1 MQTEL
6 FSEIFPIFGSVDD
19 ETLEWFLSV
28 ADEDDYSADR
38 SVIVD
43 ETWGNAVYFIL
54 SGWVKVRYLRDR
66 DPQEP
71 VVVDILGQG
80 GFFGETAILGES
92 PRNMDIVTC
101 TPARF
106 LSVPAQRFIQVLFK
120 DIQLHHRML
129 QLTVKR
135 LQQNDRR
142 LQLLQESSTARVAN
156 MLVNLAENYGTSTD
170 SGLEIFN
177 LPIEDIADL
186 ANVDKTEAS
195 KAIEKLKDKGW
206 LQIDPKAQ
214 VLNLPNLKQIAQ
226 LVAGR

>member
-1 MQTEL
+1 
-6 FSEIFPIFGSVDD
+6 
-19 ETLEWFLSV
+19 
-28 ADEDDYSADR
+28 
-38 SVIVD
+38 
-43 ETWGNAVYFIL
+43 
-54 SGWVKVRYLRDR
+54 
-66 DPQEP
+66 
-71 VVVDILGQG
+71 
-80 GFFGETAILGES
+80 
-92 PRNMDIVTC
+92 
-101 TPARF
+101 
-106 LSVPAQRFIQVLFK
+106 
-120 DIQLHHRML
+120 ML

-142 LQLLQESSTARVAN
+142 LQLLQELPNVRVAN
-156 MLVNLAENYGTSTD
+156 ILVTLAENYGTSTD

-186 ANVDKTEAS
+186 ANVDEAEAS

>member
-6 FSEIFPIFGSVDD
+6 FSEIFPIFESVDD
-19 ETLEWFLSV
+19 ETLGWFLSV
-28 ADEDDYSADR
+28 ADEDDYAADR

-66 DPQEP
+66 DPHEP
-71 VVVDILGQG
+71 VIIDILGQG

-92 PRNMDIVTC
+92 PRNMDVVTC
-101 TPARF
+101 TSVRL
-106 LSVPAQRFIQVLFK
+106 LSVPAQRFIQALFK
-120 DIQLHHRML
+120 DIQLQHRML

-135 LQQNDRR
+135 LQQNNQR
-142 LQLLQESSTARVAN
+142 LQLLQEPPNVRVAN
-156 MLVNLAENYGTSTD
+156 ILINLAENYGTSTD
-170 SGLEIFN
+170 AGLEIFN

-186 ANVDKTEAS
+186 ANVEEEEAS
-195 KAIEKLKDKGW
+195 KAIERLKDKGW

-214 VLNLPNLKQIAQ
+214 ILNLPNPKQIAQ
-226 LVAGR
+226 LALGR